1 MQPTRSAKLENQ
13 FVGEG
18 YFDLCLRIG
27 ELIALQ
33 EKLGVG
39 PYVLANRFLNG
50 DWLVQDVVETI
61 RLGLIGGGMHQ
72 RDAFDLVNRT
82 IVSGWFGD
90 YAAIAGNL
98 VYAAISGVPDEELPA
113 SGEAMAPA
121 ENPPL

>member
-33 EKLGVG
+33 EILGVG

-50 DWLVQDVVETI
+50 EWMVQDIVETI

-72 RDAFDLVNRT
+72 RDAFDLVNRN
-82 IVSGWFGD
+82 IVSGWFAD
-90 YAAIAGNL
+90 YAGLAGNL
-98 VYAAISGVPDEELPA
+98 VFAAISGVPDEELPS
-113 SGEAMAPA
+113 SGEATAPA